1 MRRATTTTT
10 TTTTNIS
17 FHSREIKLRDT
28 LAARVSRG
36 LSVGQRK
43 NAWPRP
49 SRKCSSSSPVAYEP
63 IFLKF
68 IVFQLLLLLRRM
80 KSSSNRLVFQ
90 YYRAIVR
97 VCDYKKTVLRCQ
109 SVRTYLP
116 GIRTSAAFI
125 MSHRSPTS
133 VDTSSAHIS
142 IQSLLLQLLTKW
154 LFTSQK
160 RLSVDSSNTLSATL
174 LLYYF

>member
-1 MRRATTTTT
+1 MYVPRRRPQQPTSHSIQEKYSCV
-10 TTTTNIS
+10 IS
-17 FHSREIKLRDT
+17 RSRVFRE
-28 LAARVSRG
+28 G
-36 LSVGQRK
+36 CPGQRK
-43 NAWPRP
+43 RNAWPRP
-49 SRKCSSSSPVAYEP
+49 NRKRSSSPLLVAYEW
-63 IFLKF
+63 IFFVSL
-68 IVFQLLLLLRRM
+68 IVLLLLLRRI
-80 KSSSNRLVFQ
+80 KPSSNRLVFQ